1 MNNYNNLLNDIM
13 SEKELNNISYV
24 CSKYSIDLKKAY
36 KVRSAYK
43 IIDTLDNIYCLKR
56 MKSGKKKII
65 NSYKLTEDLIS
76 NGFTNTPRYL
86 ITKKRE
92 IYVTHKG
99 YIFLMTEWIDGRE
112 CDFSDLEEAKD
123 AVKLLAKFHIASQQ
137 INTKGYKLKNCL
149 KNWPEIY
156 NKCIKDMNSYK
167 LTINKKILK
176 NDFDYLYYENIDTF
190 IERSLNSLNLLN
202 ISCYYRL
209 SKDAKKQKPICHR
222 SFYYQNVIKKDD
234 TYFLIDLN
242 RIIIDLRIND
252 LGRFIRRLMDKK
264 YYNWNFEKAKELIM
278 SYNSV
283 YPLSKEELEIML
295 SLIMFPHKFW
305 KLGKKR
311 YKKHKKWTE
320 TKYRKKLDKILE
332 SIEKQDIF
340 YKEYIYFLNK
350 YK

>member
-1 MNNYNNLLNDIM
+1 
-13 SEKELNNISYV
+13 
-24 CSKYSIDLKKAY
+24 
-36 KVRSAYK
+36 
-43 IIDTLDNIYCLKR
+43 
-56 MKSGKKKII
+56 
-65 NSYKLTEDLIS
+65 
-76 NGFTNTPRYL
+76 
-86 ITKKRE
+86 
-92 IYVTHKG
+92 
-99 YIFLMTEWIDGRE
+99 MTEWIDGRE